1 MKITYISNS
10 TIPSRTANS
19 IHVMKMCQ
27 AFAQN
32 GHEVTLI
39 APDKQMNRELGVEDV
54 FSFYNVEECFKI
66 NRIPRLP
73 INVKGLLYGVC
84 AGKKAKSL
92 RPDLVYGRDI
102 FGCFFAVL
110 LRLPVMLERHG
121 PIEDKFSERV
131 FLKLISSQTF
141 EKLVVITHA
150 LRKNYIEQYPSLSEK
165 IIVAPDGADPVPD
178 CIEPVI
184 LPDGNKRL
192 QVGYVGHLYPGR
204 GIEIIE
210 QLAERCSW
218 ADFHVVGGT
227 VQDINACKQRT
238 TSLNNL
244 HLHGFKQPSEAE
256 RYRLGCDVLLA
267 PYQRKVSV
275 SGGGGNTVKWMS
287 PLKVFE
293 YMAAG
298 KAIMCSDIPVLR
310 EVLKDRHN
318 ALLCSP
324 EDIESWEKALILLCK
339 NEKMRSQ
346 LAETAKRDFIY
357 KYTWRSRAQN
367 ILLTLNEEE

>member
-1 MKITYISNS
+1 MRIVYIATS

-39 APDKQMNRELGVEDV
+39 APDKQINYEPGVEDV
-54 FSFYNVEECFKI
+54 FSFYSVEECFKI
-66 NRIPRLP
+66 ERIPWLL
-73 INVKGLLYGVC
+73 IKGKGLVYGFC

-102 FGCFFAVL
+102 FGCFFAAL
-110 LRLPVMLERHG
+110 LRLPVMLECHG
-121 PIEDKFSERV
+121 PIENKVSERI

-150 LRKNYIEQYPSLSEK
+150 LKKSYIEQYPSLSEK
-165 IIVAPDGADPVPD
+165 IIVAPDGADPIPD
-178 CIEPVI
+178 CIKPAI
-184 LPDGNKRL
+184 LPNGNKRL

-204 GIEIIE
+204 GIEVIE
-210 QLAERCSW
+210 QLADRCPW

-227 VQDINACKQRT
+227 VQDINACKQRAI
-238 TSLNNL
+238 SLNNL
-244 HLHGFKQPSEAE
+244 YLHGFKQPSEAE

-275 SGGGGNTVKWMS
+275 SGGGDTVKWMS

-298 KAIMCSDIPVLR
+298 KAIICSDIPVLR
-310 EVLKDRHN
+310 EVLEDGYN
-318 ALLCSP
+318 VLLCPP
-324 EDIESWEKALILLCK
+324 EDINSWTRALALLCK
-339 NEKMRSQ
+339 NKNMRSQ
-346 LAETAKRDFIY
+346 LAENAKMDFMH
-357 KYTWRSRAQN
+357 KYTWGSRAQN
-367 ILLTLNEEE
+367 ILLTLKEEE